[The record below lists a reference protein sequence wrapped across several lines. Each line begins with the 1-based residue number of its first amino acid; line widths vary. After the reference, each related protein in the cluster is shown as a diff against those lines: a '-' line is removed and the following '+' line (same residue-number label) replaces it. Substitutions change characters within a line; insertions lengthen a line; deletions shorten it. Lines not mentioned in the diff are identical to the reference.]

1 MSRLTGYEDQSN
13 IRQLI
18 GSLPSAKGIE
28 RACPQITWHQTWWSS
43 VQHMHIDQFI
53 LTGDPDAVSPQG
65 SFPGSQDL
73 LMVVSQSGPVDGS
86 ESLVAMIHVRYR
98 AVDGAP
104 SLTPSVWHI
113 ERQYQRVVSGE
124 DIGLRCSSRIPKC
137 VRGACLRD

>member
-1 MSRLTGYEDQSN
+1 
-13 IRQLI
+13 
-18 GSLPSAKGIE
+18 
-28 RACPQITWHQTWWSS
+28 
-43 VQHMHIDQFI
+43 MHIDQFI

-86 ESLVAMIHVRYR
+86 ESLAATIHVRHR

-104 SLTPSVWHI
+104 SLTPSVWRI
-113 ERQYQRVVSGE
+113 ERQCLRVVSGK
-124 DIGLRCSSRIPKC
+124 DIGLRCSRRIPKW